1 MAAHIFI
8 WWFVIEALGMLA
20 LPLASVLFGALP
32 DRGYAFAKT
41 LGLLLTG
48 YGAWLLAMLGLAPF
62 SMPLLVVC
70 ALIMAAI
77 GAFAMRGNYA
87 GAPGA
92 GKSNVGEHIGS
103 VGEHVGSPLRMMI
116 GWMRA
121 HWRLILGYEALFL
134 VMLVFMALVRSYNP
148 NPWGT
153 ERPMDFAFFNA
164 IRRSEVFPPHDPWLA
179 GFSINYY
186 YFGYLLMAAMSL
198 LSGLS
203 SEVSFSLSLALV
215 FALAALGIA
224 GVGVNLIHLTSEGR
238 RTNDEGGEARM
249 PSSSI
254 VKALAVLLAVVLVLF
269 AGNQISALQVI
280 TGVKMVPALQG
291 DELARAIS
299 NGVGAR
305 GPLYLDHEFK
315 GWDFAGT
322 SVVTPTN
329 MLKDFDTWYPSRA
342 LWDTMPD
349 LADPATPQRRYTI
362 TEFPFFSFWLGDMHP
377 HVMALPFGLLA
388 LALALQTVARQQVP
402 RFAHGRRGWLELALV
417 GIVLGSLYAINSWD
431 FPTYLLLFWGALLLL
446 YLRFAPGVGHGGT
459 ETGAH
464 ADTAEET
471 SQELVRSRMQ
481 LGFISPS
488 PTLFG
493 ASTLRGGW
501 QEYLIQAALVAVASL
516 VMFLPFHLTFH
527 SLVGSKAPLIDV
539 PLLGRLTRTI
549 GFVTWDKTP
558 LYTFLI
564 IFGLFLV
571 PLLAYIG
578 VQASRIRES
587 QSLLWITLAA
597 LPVGVLL
604 GFPLL
609 FLLPLAVYAIML
621 AIVQHERPV
630 TAFVLWAFA
639 LACLI
644 SFGAEIIYLRDVFEL
659 RINTIFKFYYQVWL
673 ILGVL
678 AGYAV
683 WWLLVGQ
690 RRSADHGFPRRLSL
704 ALVGVLFVV
713 LLAAALIYPWETAGK
728 AFLHDTR
735 VGLAGQTPRQNTP
748 AGQAAIAWLRAN
760 APGDAVVL
768 EVVGGDYDGSLGNY
782 PGGLG
787 AGGVSASTGLQNIIN
802 WPGHENQWR
811 SGEPDALAVLGE
823 RQADVD
829 TIYSTTDVT
838 QARSLMQK
846 YDVKYVYI
854 GAAERATYS
863 SEALAKFA
871 QLGTQVFQQG
881 DIEIYAV
888 Q

>member
-1 MAAHIFI
+1 MAGQIFI

-20 LPLASVLFGALP
+20 LPLTGVLFGALP

-41 LGLLLTG
+41 FGLLLVG

-62 SMPLLVVC
+62 GAPLLVAC
-70 ALIMAAI
+70 AVIVAAL
-77 GAFAMRGNYA
+77 GMLAARGNHA
-87 GAPGA
+87 GA
-92 GKSNVGEHIGS
+92 GEHIGS
-103 VGEHVGSPLRMMI
+103 PLRVMVA
-116 GWMRA
+116 WMRA
-121 HWRLILGYEALFL
+121 NWRLILGYEALFL
-134 VMLVFMALVRSYNP
+134 AALVFMALVRSYNP

-186 YFGYLLMAAMSL
+186 YFGYLLMAAMAL

-203 SEVSFSLSLALV
+203 PEVSFSLSLALL

-224 GVGVNLIHLTSEGR
+224 GVVFNLIHLTER
-238 RTNDEGGEARM
+238 QPANDEDRQPCVR
-249 PSSSI
+249 PSSFLLRL
-254 VKALAVLLAVVLVLF
+254 LAPLLAVVLVLF

-291 DELARAIS
+291 DELARAIG
-299 NGVGAR
+299 NGLGAR
-305 GPLYLDHEFK
+305 GPLQLDHAFK

-322 SVVTPTN
+322 SVVTPTD

-342 LWDTMPD
+342 LWDNMPD
-349 LADPATPQRRYTI
+349 PADPAVPQRRYTI

-388 LALALQTVARQQVP
+388 LALALQTVARRHAP
-402 RFAHGRRGWLELALV
+402 HFAHGRQGWLELALI

-446 YLRFAPGVGHGGT
+446 YLRLAPAASRGDA
-459 ETGAH
+459 ETGEP
-464 ADTAEET
+464 ADTAEEIT
-471 SQELVRSRMQ
+471 PEPVMSRMQ
-481 LGFISPS
+481 LHFVSPS
-488 PTLFG
+488 SQLLG
-493 ASTLRGGW
+493 ARAFQQGGW
-501 QEYLIQAALVAVASL
+501 REYLVQAALVAVAAL

-527 SLVGSKAPLIDV
+527 SLVGNKAPLIDV

-549 GFVTWDKTP
+549 GFVTWDKTS
-558 LYTFLI
+558 LHTFFI

-571 PLLAYIG
+571 PLLAYAG
-578 VQASRIRES
+578 VQALRIRES
-587 QSLLWITLAA
+587 RSLLWITLAA
-597 LPVGVLL
+597 LPAGMII

-609 FLLPLAVYAIML
+609 FLLPLAVYACAL
-621 AIVQHERPV
+621 AVAHAERPA

-639 LACLI
+639 LACMI
-644 SFGAEIIYLRDVFEL
+644 SFGCEVIYLRDVFES
-659 RINTIFKFYYQVWL
+659 RMNTIFKFYYQIWL
-673 ILGVL
+673 IWGVL

-683 WWLLVGQ
+683 WALLARQTTTDEGRRHNSSSVV
-690 RRSADHGFPRRLSL
+690 RRSSFAI
-704 ALVGVLFVV
+704 VGIIFVA
-713 LLAAALIYPWETAGK
+713 LLASALIYPWQTAGK

-735 VGLAGQTPRQNTP
+735 VGLAGKTPRQNTP
-748 AGQAAIAWLRAN
+748 AGAAAITWLRAHA
-760 APGDAVVL
+760 APDAVVL
-768 EVVGGDYDGSLGNY
+768 EVVGGDYDGALGSY

-787 AGGVSASTGLQNIIN
+787 AGGVAASTGLQNIIN

-811 SGEPDALAVLGE
+811 PGDAAALAVLGE

-829 TIYSTTDVT
+829 TLYTTTDVS

-846 YDVKYVYI
+846 YGVKYVYI
-854 GAAERATYS
+854 GAAERAAYPPES
-863 SEALAKFA
+863 LAKFG
-871 QLGTQVFQQG
+871 QLGTPVFQQG
-881 DIEIYAV
+881 DVEIYEV